1 MKRFPDHARVLFI
14 GDSIT
19 RNGAWIALVYDH
31 YLRHFP
37 GADIHV
43 YNSGISGGSLT
54 SALRYFEPYNGAQFP
69 PTHAV
74 IMLGMN
80 DIWRD
85 LYALGDDEEDIAD
98 KQLAR
103 RKEAIDAYEAGLRRL
118 VELLE
123 GKKVRV
129 TLVTPTCYDE
139 SQLPRKL
146 DKVGCDAALEYLGE
160 INRRLA
166 AEKGLDFVS
175 LHAPFRLLNAACTL
189 IGPDRVHPTPAGQAV
204 MARLFLA
211 AQGLADAP
219 RMTDDLTRIEPLLPE
234 NEARCAAEQ
243 EVRALWNAEWLLLRD
258 KPQDVQARIDFMKAY
273 RGTAPSDF
281 WRGMADTYLRLG
293 GDLQAALAREEAAL
307 EGCLR
312 RERD

>member
-1 MKRFPDHARVLFI
+1 MNRFPDHARVLFI

-19 RNGAWIALVYDH
+19 CNGRWIAHVYDY

-37 GADIHV
+37 DADIRV
-43 YNSGISGGSLT
+43 YNSGISGGSVT
-54 SALRYFEPYNGAQFP
+54 SALRYFEPYNGAQFR

-74 IMLGMN
+74 VMLGMN
-80 DIWRD
+80 DVGLG
-85 LYALGDDEEDIAD
+85 LYALGEGEEDFTD

-103 RKEAIDAYEAGLRRL
+103 RKETIDAYEVGLRRL

-123 GKKVRV
+123 GRGVCV

-146 DKVGCDAALEYLGE
+146 DKVGGDAALEYLGE

-166 AEKGLDFVS
+166 AEKGLDFVN

-211 AQGLADAP
+211 AQGLTDAP
-219 RMTDDLTRIEPLLPE
+219 QMTDNLTRIEPLLPE
-234 NEARCAAEQ
+234 NQARFADEQ

-258 KPQDVQARIDFMKAY
+258 HPGTEEERRAY
-273 RGTAPSDF
+273 LKEFRKTAPNEF
-281 WRGMADTYLRLG
+281 WTDLVDNYFAMD
-293 GDLQAALAREEAAL
+293 GDVKPAQEQEIACVEA
-307 EGCLR
+307 CLKQ
-312 RERD
+312 